1 MRVADL
7 FDCFDRHLLNVEIV
21 AETEDLFVAKVVED
35 YILNLSGLGFT
46 MGSSAEE
53 IYLELQD
60 EVTTMLKKRIY
71 GFYSIDAYRATLR
84 DTDFE

>member
-7 FDCFDRHLLNVEIV
+7 FDCFDRHLLNLEIEVEPQ
-21 AETEDLFVAKVVED
+21 DLFVAKVVED
-35 YILNLSGLGFT
+35 YILNLTGLGFT
-46 MGSSAEE
+46 MGHQAED

-60 EVTTMLKKRIY
+60 EVQIMLKKKIY
-71 GFYSIDAYRATLR
+71 GYFNIDAYRASLR